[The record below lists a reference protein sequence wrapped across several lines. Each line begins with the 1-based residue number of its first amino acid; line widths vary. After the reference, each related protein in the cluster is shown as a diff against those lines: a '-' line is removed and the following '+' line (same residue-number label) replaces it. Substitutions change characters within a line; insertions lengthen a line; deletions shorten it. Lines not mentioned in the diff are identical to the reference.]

1 MEIILWIVGGVIVL
15 ALAWVLLKLVA
26 MLVGLSL
33 VLGFLTWLF
42 FDSFWVG
49 AIIGGVI
56 TLIMVITN
64 PHEFFE
70 RAMEEPMPSSKKP
83 APPSKNIVSMRDG
96 AGRNFEVE
104 KRLETTDGFYDE
116 YGNYWQRQSDDSYIK
131 RTKLFIISLKH
142 IIKGCSI
149 N

>member
-1 MEIILWIVGGVIVL
+1 MEIILWIVGGVIVV

-56 TLIMVITN
+56 TLIMVISN

-70 RAMEEPMPSSKKP
+70 RAMEDPQPSSKKP
-83 APPSKNIVSMRDG
+83 TPPSNEMVNMQDQNGNYFK
-96 AGRNFEVE
+96 VE
-104 KRLETTDGFYDE
+104 KHLETTDGFYDQ
-116 YGNYWQRQSDDSYIK
+116 YGYYW
-131 RTKLFIISLKH
+131 KH
-142 IIKGCSI
+142 QGNDRYSRRP
-149 N
+149 